1 MQPIGPV
8 GEDVSIDEDL
18 PKYIIRGK
26 SESMI
31 FLALVYAQFFFLL
44 F

>member
-1 MQPIGPV
+1 MWSYVNFSCMQPIGPV

-26 SESMI
+26 S
-31 FLALVYAQFFFLL
+31 
-44 F
+44 